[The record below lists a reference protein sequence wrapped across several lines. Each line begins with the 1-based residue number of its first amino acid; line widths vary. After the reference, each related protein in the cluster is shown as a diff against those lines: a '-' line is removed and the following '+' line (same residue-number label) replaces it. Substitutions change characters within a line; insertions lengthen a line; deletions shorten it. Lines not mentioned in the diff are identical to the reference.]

1 MRVILFLLFL
11 TAAWPLARAWAANRG
26 TALIQAIHWAG
37 AAWLAWLLT
46 ILLSDTAGSQA
57 GVEPGRYLALSLTGC
72 AGVAVLGARRPHV
85 GAWNFVV
92 LGLLAV
98 QVLPLA
104 EQILANKE
112 SFGSLRFAFLGA
124 TVAVG
129 ILNYLPTRLAGAA
142 LLLTLACSGEMIVL
156 CAPEIGQARLTA
168 IDLLA
173 QACLVLTPWA
183 AWASW
188 RKPKTSHILFDRLW
202 LYFRNRFGLVWG
214 QRVREQFNHSAR
226 NNGWQVWLS
235 WQGLRRIGLVTD
247 PDLSTQKDF
256 VETLSGLLKRFEE
269 VPKEPRIED
278 GRSRMEDRG

>member
-1 MRVILFLLFL
+1 MDLLDGLLLL
-11 TAAWPLARAWAANRG
+11 TGVYPLAQALRANRH
-26 TALIQAIHWAG
+26 TTLRQPLLWAF
-37 AAWLAWLLT
+37 LAWVAWT
-46 ILLSDTAGSQA
+46 
-57 GVEPGRYLALSLTGC
+57 GVAWNRVLRLGENEQLACYGALCLTGC

-104 EQILANKE
+104 EQILANNE

-142 LLLTLACSGEMIVL
+142 LLLTLACAGEMVVL

-168 IDLLA
+168 IDHLA
-173 QACLVLTPWA
+173 QTCLVLTPWA

-188 RKPKTSHILFDRLW
+188 RKPKHTHNLFDRIW
-202 LYFRNRFGLVWG
+202 LHFRNRFGLVWG

-247 PDLSTQKDF
+247 PDLSTQRDF
-256 VETLSGLLKRFEE
+256 VETLNGLLKRFEE
-269 VPKEPRIED
+269 QE
-278 GRSRMEDRG
+278 SRMEDGKIEDRGSRMED